1 LGIKEI
7 KEKLPFAILGFD
19 SDNGSEFINNHLIRY
34 CEEEQITFT
43 RSRPFHKNDSCYI
56 EQKNWSVIRKTVGY
70 GRYDTEEE
78 LRALNRLYGYLRLY
92 VNFFQPVRKLTE
104 KKRMGSKITKRYDE
118 AKIPF
123 RRLLA
128 SPDITEEVK
137 MKLQREYERLNPA
150 HLKRE
155 ITRLQNELYKLNILK
170 QNRDKE
176 TALSMK
182 AQNSFD
188 YIST

>member
-1 LGIKEI
+1 
-7 KEKLPFAILGFD
+7 
-19 SDNGSEFINNHLIRY
+19 
-34 CEEEQITFT
+34 
-43 RSRPFHKNDSCYI
+43 
-56 EQKNWSVIRKTVGY
+56 
-70 GRYDTEEE
+70 
-78 LRALNRLYGYLRLY
+78 
-92 VNFFQPVRKLTE
+92 
-104 KKRMGSKITKRYDE
+104 MGSKITKRYDE